1 MSKVSD
7 VKKRNAAC
15 CIGERGRCR
24 TGRGRAIAVGRRNKI
39 RLTVAMA
46 EGYHKY
52 ETCENFGI
60 PTDVIT
66 YYIDHQD
73 GFPTHFST
81 MICEWPFDT
90 VIFLF
95 SLHILLDVFVS
106 HLPNIRRAAFVSTV
120 SYSHP
125 YESWKKDKTTPQM
138 WVRVSSLFDVILAY
152 ISTHISQHKEKHD
165 HEKNSISRRSNR
177 TDHPI

>member
-1 MSKVSD
+1 MPNGTRARD
-7 VKKRNAAC
+7 
-15 CIGERGRCR
+15 CR
-24 TGRGRAIAVGRRNKI
+24 GRRNKV

-60 PTDVIT
+60 PTDVIS

-95 SLHILLDVFVS
+95 SLHILLDVFVCLIFQTFGAP
-106 HLPNIRRAAFVSTV
+106 HL
-120 SYSHP
+120 
-125 YESWKKDKTTPQM
+125 
-138 WVRVSSLFDVILAY
+138 
-152 ISTHISQHKEKHD
+152 
-165 HEKNSISRRSNR
+165 
-177 TDHPI
+177 

>member
-1 MSKVSD
+1 M
-7 VKKRNAAC
+7 RNW
-15 CIGERGRCR
+15 
-24 TGRGRAIAVGRRNKI
+24 
-39 RLTVAMA
+39 
-46 EGYHKY
+46 
-52 ETCENFGI
+52 GI
-60 PTDVIT
+60 PTDVIS

-95 SLHILLDVFVS
+95 SLHYSVGCVCVS
-106 HLPNIRRAAFVSTV
+106 HLPNIRRAAFISTV

-125 YESWKKDKTTPQM
+125 YESWKKDKTTPRTE
-138 WVRVSSLFDVILAY
+138 VRVSSLFDVILTY
-152 ISTHISQHKEKHD
+152 ISTQISQHKEKHD

>member
-95 SLHILLDVFVS
+95 SLHILLDVFVC
-106 HLPNIRRAAFVSTV
+106 
-120 SYSHP
+120 
-125 YESWKKDKTTPQM
+125 
-138 WVRVSSLFDVILAY
+138 VSSSKHSARRICKYRFIL
-152 ISTHISQHKEKHD
+152 S
-165 HEKNSISRRSNR
+165 
-177 TDHPI
+177 PV

>member
-73 GFPTHFST
+73 GFPTHVST